1 RSSIEME
8 IDNLTIIKEDK
19 LIDWLINNSYEEEAI
34 LISAKHIY
42 FSLLR
47 DFIFYMHESFSCAER
62 GKVTVA
68 YTVSRKPLKDNLL
81 YFCWLLN
88 DYKDFTNIVLHGKP
102 SEMSISKLKPQEKI
116 KILDDASNTVEW
128 YLNGEQLYELI
139 YDRKT
144 DISLTKIWDQS
155 LHLITDSSHYPTK
168 QGNIRS
174 EEHT

>member
-1 RSSIEME
+1 LPHRFIPQHKLLLYYNDLIIDILKLADENNLTSIEME
-8 IDNLTIIKEDK
+8 IDNLPIIKEDK

-34 LISAKHIY
+34 LISAKHLY

-88 DYKDFTNIVLHGKP
+88 DYKDFTNI
-102 SEMSISKLKPQEKI
+102 
-116 KILDDASNTVEW
+116 
-128 YLNGEQLYELI
+128 
-139 YDRKT
+139 
-144 DISLTKIWDQS
+144 
-155 LHLITDSSHYPTK
+155 
-168 QGNIRS
+168 
-174 EEHT
+174 